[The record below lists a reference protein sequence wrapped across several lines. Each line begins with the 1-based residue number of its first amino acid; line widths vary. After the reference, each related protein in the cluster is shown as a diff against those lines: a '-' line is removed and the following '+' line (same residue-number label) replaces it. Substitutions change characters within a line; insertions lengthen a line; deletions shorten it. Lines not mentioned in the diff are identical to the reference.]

1 MSRATTV
8 RPPAVSGLFY
18 PEDPRELA
26 EAVDDALWSAVPPPQ
41 AMDVGAPLRPKG
53 VIAPHAGYAYSGSV
67 AGSAYAC
74 LAPLRG
80 SVRRVVLAGP
90 AHRVP
95 LAGVAVPSV
104 DAFAT
109 PLGRVEVDTA
119 GRNAALEHACVHV
132 DDLAHGPEHSLEVHL
147 PFIQRALGDVAVLP
161 LVVGKVG
168 SAELADVFDAV
179 WDGPDTVFVISS
191 DLSHYQDYATATRL
205 DRRTADTILSGDAA
219 SIGSGDACGAY
230 PVRGFLLAARRHGLK
245 TELVD
250 LRNSGD
256 TAGGKDRV
264 VGYGAFVMFQ
274 EETSDSGEAEVA
286 IDADARRVLLETAIG
301 VIDRHL
307 DGSGSGGG
315 DAFGDGLPEAVLRH
329 GASFVTLEN
338 RGRLLGCTGTM
349 LPMRPLIEDV
359 AVHAKTSAFA
369 DPRLPPVTRR
379 DWHEMSVKI
388 SVLSTLE
395 GLAVES
401 LDELAGT
408 VRAGV
413 DGLLI
418 EGAGRRATFLPSVW
432 AKVSTPDEFL
442 SLLWRKAGLVP
453 GEWPADMSVER
464 YTTVEFGD
472 PGPR

>member
-1 MSRATTV
+1 MSRATAV
-8 RPPAVSGLFY
+8 RPPAVSGVFY
-18 PEDPRELA
+18 PEDPRALA
-26 EAVDDALWSAVPPPQ
+26 DTVDDAVDSAVPPPQ
-41 AMDVGAPLRPKG
+41 VVDPGRRLRPKG

-95 LAGVAVPSV
+95 VAGVAVPSV

-109 PLGRVEVDTA
+109 PLGRVEIDAV
-119 GRNAALEHACVHV
+119 GRDAVLEHACVHV

-161 LVVGKVG
+161 LVVGRVG
-168 SAELADVFDAV
+168 SDELAAVFDAV
-179 WDGPDTVFVISS
+179 WGGPETVFVVSS
-191 DLSHYQDYATATRL
+191 DLSHYQDYATATRR
-205 DRRTADTILSGDAA
+205 DRRTADAIVGGDVA
-219 SIGSGDACGAY
+219 SIGTGDACGAY
-230 PVRGFLLAARRHGLK
+230 PVRGLLVAARRHGLD

-274 EETSDSGEAEVA
+274 EEASDSGEAEAA
-286 IDADARRVLLETAIG
+286 IDADARQVLLETAIG
-301 VIDRHL
+301 VIDSHL
-307 DGSGSGGG
+307 EGSGSSGG
-315 DAFGDGLPEAVLRH
+315 DALPEDLPASVLRH

-349 LPMRPLIEDV
+349 LPLRPLIEDV
-359 AVHAKTSAFA
+359 AVNARTSAFA
-369 DPRLPPVTRR
+369 DPRLPPVTRG

-388 SVLSTLE
+388 SVLSALE
-395 GLAVES
+395 AIDVAS
-401 LDELAGT
+401 LDELAAT

-432 AKVSTPDEFL
+432 EKVSTPDEFL

-453 GEWPADMSVER
+453 GEWPADISVER